1 MKSIG
6 RHNFFRMVSFALVI
20 ILMFSTVGYATAA
33 GTEIP
38 ESTFLSE
45 SYVYP
50 VIPGT
55 DEWKELQTHEEML
68 EVSQIP
74 DDILCQMTTEALV
87 QTVLDYPLSLDML
100 LFDTYKQGFKAVY
113 GGFNGLRELVD
124 RKDSGSELLKRYKAI
139 SVPRNILS
147 DEGSKAYFDLAWL
160 EIILAQQEIRDTM
173 SLEALRLLDSEVKQK
188 SNERISMPDIY
199 GSLKTY
205 YYYAMNENDTSR
217 QITSDSKYM
226 SLNYSGMNG
235 VSTGRFT
242 LCDYISSVNTPMGTS
257 IPVEIR
263 DAELPPPVIG
273 LYDEEMDDEYPNAT
287 RLRSTTRLYNCHS
300 YAWYNQSTSNNIW
313 MSNPYNNSYNG
324 YMNDGSYSSS
334 SAAANR
340 RIFYNATPTNG
351 SHSGIVSSVSGGVIY
366 VTSKWGECG
375 LYYHSSTYC
384 PYYYFDS
391 DNRSY
396 WS

>member
-147 DEGSKAYFDLAWL
+147 DEGSKAYFDLA
-160 EIILAQQEIRDTM
+160 AGDYPCT
-173 SLEALRLLDSEVKQK
+173 AGDSRY
-188 SNERISMPDIY
+188 NEF
-199 GSLKTY
+199 GG
-205 YYYAMNENDTSR
+205 AA
-217 QITSDSKYM
+217 
-226 SLNYSGMNG
+226 
-235 VSTGRFT
+235 F
-242 LCDYISSVNTPMGTS
+242 
-257 IPVEIR
+257 
-263 DAELPPPVIG
+263 IG
-273 LYDEEMDDEYPNAT
+273 
-287 RLRSTTRLYNCHS
+287 
-300 YAWYNQSTSNNIW
+300 
-313 MSNPYNNSYNG
+313 
-324 YMNDGSYSSS
+324 
-334 SAAANR
+334 
-340 RIFYNATPTNG
+340 F
-351 SHSGIVSSVSGGVIY
+351 
-366 VTSKWGECG
+366 
-375 LYYHSSTYC
+375 
-384 PYYYFDS
+384 
-391 DNRSY
+391 
-396 WS
+396 